1 MTNLNLIDL
10 VFKRICNFANT
21 FKITIKEL
29 PSGCISFCA
38 TGEDNAIRWSSWEW
52 ENKEQ
57 FLLGDQYNM
66 SLFKFVVDEYIPYYS
81 FFNHKRY
88 ANFIDLCKILKGC
101 ECIEEF
107 AIKMDI
113 MGI

>member
-1 MTNLNLIDL
+1 MDNLNLIDST
-10 VFKRICNFANT
+10 FRRICEIANMSN
-21 FKITIKEL
+21 ITIKEL

-57 FLLGDQYNM
+57 FLLGNKYDM

-88 ANFIDLCKILKGC
+88 TNFIDLCKTLKGC
-101 ECIEEF
+101 ECIEELN
-107 AIKMDI
+107 IKMDL

>member
-1 MTNLNLIDL
+1 MNLIDL
-10 VFKRICNFANT
+10 VFERICRIANT
-21 FKITIKEL
+21 SGITIKEL
-29 PSGCISFCA
+29 QNGCISFCA
-38 TGEDNAIRWSSWEW
+38 TCEDGAIRWSSWEW

-57 FLLGDQYNM
+57 FLLGNKYDM

-88 ANFIDLCKILKGC
+88 VSFIDLCKILKSC
-101 ECIEEF
+101 ECIEEII
-107 AIKMDI
+107 IKMDL